1 MEEKS
6 NVLFSSALPVETFS
20 RGWERSILS
29 SGYSR
34 EAFLATGFLKMG
46 SELRRQLCR
55 VWKERIIIPSSDV
68 FTWHIKKKKKK
79 SRNKKP
85 RGWDAPE
92 LGVMGLA

>member
-1 MEEKS
+1 
-6 NVLFSSALPVETFS
+6 
-20 RGWERSILS
+20 
-29 SGYSR
+29 
-34 EAFLATGFLKMG
+34 MG